1 MCDVLGVGWFLTFFG
16 GWTFGVGRVW
26 DFLGFGRVLDVRGRE
41 GLGGF
46 WTLERVRDV
55 RGALGEADWVWRAPQ
70 LAYTEASCCE
80 AKCFVRARAKGS
92 DKTSC
97 LAAYR
102 FAAWMRTG
110 DWRWLVCWRV
120 GRGKQKARSGW
131 TGLYGLK
138 ILRFAQDDSEALR
151 MTVRH
156 SG

>member
-1 MCDVLGVGWFLTFFG
+1 MWDVLGA
-16 GWTFGVGRVW
+16 GRSGSG
-26 DFLGFGRVLDVRGRE
+26 GFGTFW

-80 AKCFVRARAKGS
+80 EKCFVRARAKGS

-102 FAAWMRTG
+102 FAAGM
-110 DWRWLVCWRV
+110 
-120 GRGKQKARSGW
+120 
-131 TGLYGLK
+131 
-138 ILRFAQDDSEALR
+138 
-151 MTVRH
+151 
-156 SG
+156 